1 MVSAAAALLMC
12 ATAAPVVWA
21 GPGQPKFRGASAPAA
36 AGGEPQMR
44 NDDVQVSARP
54 PSGYDLDSLGPLKGL
69 LGTWEGSL
77 GLSVVRL
84 PEVKHGGDG
93 GKTAAF
99 STLVQNYTESVTF
112 TPIFGAVLNRG
123 YQDANQYDP
132 AGQLNQTLLGVT
144 YALQIYELDPA
155 GQRGQLLHVENGQ
168 WLKQATPG
176 VDKGWSFGRMALI
189 PHGSAVIATG
199 SSEARASAAE
209 VKESMQ
215 GLQDAGGFSGFPSNQ
230 GFAPLGYGDLGGIPA
245 GDPLSKLVQD
255 MGEDGVNVEAD
266 ELRVSS
272 GDGAGSIAML
282 QNIKSQVFNEDFLL
296 TLWIQRVRD
305 GAGSQYEQL
314 QYIQSVQLDFEA
326 KFSPECESRVASSS
340 RDCLIKW
347 PHYQVNTLRKVEGY
361 ADAKEPSGSFPFIR

>member
-1 MVSAAAALLMC
+1 
-12 ATAAPVVWA
+12 
-21 GPGQPKFRGASAPAA
+21 
-36 AGGEPQMR
+36 MR
-44 NDDVQVSARP
+44 DDDVQLSARP
-54 PSGYDLDSLGPLKGL
+54 LSGYDLDSLGPLKGL

-77 GLSVVRL
+77 GLSVVRV
-84 PEVKHGGDG
+84 PEVKHGKHGEDG
-93 GKTAAF
+93 GKTATF

-144 YALQIYELDPA
+144 YALQIYELGPA

-168 WLKQATPG
+168 WLKQVKPG
-176 VDKGWSFGRMALI
+176 VDKDWAFARMALI

-199 SSEARASAAE
+199 SSAARASVAE
-209 VKESMQ
+209 VKEAMQ
-215 GLQDAGGFSGFPSNQ
+215 GAQDAGGFSGSYPSNE
-230 GFAPLGYGDLGGIPA
+230 GSAPLGYGELGASA
-245 GDPLSKLVQD
+245 GDPLGKLVLD
-255 MGEDGVNVEAD
+255 MGGDGVNVEAD
-266 ELRVSS
+266 ELRVTS

-282 QNIKSQVFNEDFLL
+282 QNIKSQVFNEDFFL
-296 TLWIQRVRD
+296 TLWIQRVTD
-305 GAGSQYEQL
+305 GTGSQYEQL

-340 RDCLIKW
+340 PDCLIKW

>member
-1 MVSAAAALLMC
+1 
-12 ATAAPVVWA
+12 
-21 GPGQPKFRGASAPAA
+21 
-36 AGGEPQMR
+36 
-44 NDDVQVSARP
+44 
-54 PSGYDLDSLGPLKGL
+54 
-69 LGTWEGSL
+69 
-77 GLSVVRL
+77 
-84 PEVKHGGDG
+84 
-93 GKTAAF
+93 
-99 STLVQNYTESVTF
+99 
-112 TPIFGAVLNRG
+112 
-123 YQDANQYDP
+123 
-132 AGQLNQTLLGVT
+132 
-144 YALQIYELDPA
+144 
-155 GQRGQLLHVENGQ
+155 
-168 WLKQATPG
+168 
-176 VDKGWSFGRMALI
+176 MALI

-282 QNIKSQVFNEDFLL
+282 QNIKSQVFNEDFFL

-326 KFSPECESRVASSS
+326 KFSPECESRAASSS
-340 RDCLIKW
+340 PDCLIKW

-361 ADAKEPSGSFPFIR
+361 ADAKEPSGSFSFIR